1 MRMTTEQLSSY
12 DDQGFVLLPDCIS
25 QAEVAVLKTELPKV
39 FAEDSPRKVVEK
51 EGNIVRSVYG
61 VHQWNE
67 VFLRLTR
74 HPRIVEPARQIL
86 NSDVYVYQFKINAKA
101 AFAGDVWPW
110 HQDYIFW
117 QKEDGMP
124 SPRVT
129 NAVIFLDEV
138 TEFNGPLFLI
148 SGSHKEGVIDV
159 SARDKLNGAK
169 AERPLPYR
177 NSSDWISNLTADLRY
192 SLDRD
197 VIARLVN
204 RYGIVA
210 PKGPS
215 GSVLFFDSNLV
226 HGSPNNISP
235 FDRVVVLVSFN
246 SVENVPA
253 IGPNPR
259 PDFLVSRDFEAIVP
273 LPDNALL
280 QNLLTATELDQ
291 S

>member
-1 MRMTTEQLSSY
+1 MRITTEQLRSY
-12 DDQGFVLLPDCIS
+12 EDKGFVLLLECFS
-25 QAEVAVLKTELPKV
+25 QAEVAVLKAELPRV
-39 FAEDSPRKVVEK
+39 FAEDSPRRVVEK
-51 EGNIVRSVYG
+51 EGGVVRSVYG
-61 VHQWNE
+61 THQWNE

-74 HPRIVEPARQIL
+74 HPRIVEPAMQIL
-86 NSDVYVYQFKINAKA
+86 NSDVYVYQFKINAKT
-101 AFAGDVWPW
+101 AFAGDVWEW

-124 SPRVT
+124 SARVT
-129 NAVIFLDEV
+129 NAVVFLDEV

-159 SARDKLNGAK
+159 PARDKLNSARL
-169 AERPLPYR
+169 ERPLPYR
-177 NSSDWISNLTADLRY
+177 DSSDWISDLTADLRY
-192 SLDRD
+192 SLDQD
-197 VIARLVN
+197 VVAKLVN
-204 RYGIVA
+204 RHPIVA

-226 HGSPNNISP
+226 HGSANNISP
-235 FDRVVVLVSFN
+235 FDRVIVLVSFN

-253 IGPNPR
+253 LGSDPR

-280 QNLLTATELDQ
+280 PN
-291 S
+291 